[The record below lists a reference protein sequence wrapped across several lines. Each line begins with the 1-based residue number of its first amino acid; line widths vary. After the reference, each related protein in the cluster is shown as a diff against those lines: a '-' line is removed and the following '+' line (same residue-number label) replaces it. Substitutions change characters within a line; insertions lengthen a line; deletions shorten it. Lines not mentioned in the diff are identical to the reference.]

1 MKRKRQDE
9 GEIIIEWVNE
19 TKEDGWRGNKK
30 KREWR
35 KLEKMV
41 EGGEWRK
48 LEKMDEGEIRKERVK
63 ETREDGWRGN
73 KKRENEGS

>member
-1 MKRKRQDE
+1 MVEGGEWRKLERMDE
-9 GEIIIEWVNE
+9 GEIRKGRMKE
-19 TKEDGWRGNKK
+19 TREDGWGEIK

-48 LEKMDEGEIRKERVK
+48 LERMDEG
-63 ETREDGWRGN
+63 GN
-73 KKRENEGS
+73 KKERMKETSEGN